1 MIIRETQK
9 IEIASKIQNIRLVEE
24 FIDEICDYFNVNN
37 DYFGNII
44 VAVTEAVENAI
55 LHGNKNDETKKVTV
69 SFESTHGCLVFS
81 VADEGFGFNQNSIP
95 DPTDPKNENE
105 NAGRGLY
112 LMKSLADDI
121 KFEENGRIIQLN
133 FAVASIHR
141 ELANKRIKAFREYQV
156 GKGVKQEKN

>member
-9 IEIASKIQNIRLVEE
+9 IEIASKIQNITLVEE

-55 LHGNKNDETKKVTV
+55 IHGNKNDENKFVTV
-69 SFESTHGCLVFS
+69 SFESTHGSLVFS
-81 VADEGFGFNQNSIP
+81 VSDEGSGFNYQIIP

-105 NAGRGLY
+105 NEGRGMF
-112 LMKSLADDI
+112 LMKSLADNMS
-121 KFEENGRIIQLN
+121 FEDDGKIVKLS
-133 FAVASIHR
+133 FAVSSIHK
-141 ELANKRIKAFREYQV
+141 ELANKRIKAFREYQI
-156 GKGVKQEKN
+156 GKHVKQEKN